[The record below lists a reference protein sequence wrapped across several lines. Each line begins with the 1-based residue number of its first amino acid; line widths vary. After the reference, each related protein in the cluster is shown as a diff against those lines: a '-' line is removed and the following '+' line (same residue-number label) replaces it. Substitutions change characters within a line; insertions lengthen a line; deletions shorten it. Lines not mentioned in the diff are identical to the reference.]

1 MTVAS
6 FFAVVEKLSFRRA
19 AMRLRVTPAAI
30 SKAANANA
38 NAVVADLADLA
49 APLPCPI
56 GKSVNS
62 G

>member
-1 MTVAS
+1 LTVAS

-38 NAVVADLADLA
+38 NAVVADLA